1 MGKPDNFDRVITITE
16 VPESYGRRDVAEIIQ
31 RNCGV
36 TVRLRDIVFRF
47 KRWGRQADVCYVLC
61 RNRTD
66 ADHCIATIQELAVP
80 KRAAYGSL
88 FGATFLWSGRSSL
101 FISHAALDFALEESK
116 CWVFTTGWQEDMGTD
131 EFMALMNQ
139 MQFCPMRAVRHPM
152 EADRS
157 NAFFMELDGMEMT
170 KRAMI
175 RLRRL
180 KWRW

>member
-88 FGATFLWSGRSSL
+88 FGAAFLWSSRSSL
-101 FISHAALDFALEESK
+101 FVSHPTLDFALDGSK
-116 CWVFTTGWQEDMGTD
+116 HWVFTTGWEETMDEEAFIAIMGQLRFFP
-131 EFMALMNQ
+131 EHV
-139 MQFCPMRAVRHPM
+139 VRFPV

-157 NAFFMELDGMEMT
+157 CAFFMRFHNMQFA
-170 KRAMI
+170 KKA
-175 RLRRL
+175 
-180 KWRW
+180 